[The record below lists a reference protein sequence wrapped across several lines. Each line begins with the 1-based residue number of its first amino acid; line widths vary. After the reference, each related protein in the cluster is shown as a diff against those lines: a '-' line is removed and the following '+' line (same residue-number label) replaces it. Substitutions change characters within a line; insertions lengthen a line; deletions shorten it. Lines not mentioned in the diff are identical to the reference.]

1 MGGCG
6 DVADVG
12 DVSAS
17 EHREFFIGL
26 LESVVVAWR
35 ITLRG
40 KRLVGWLVG
49 ADLLIHFNGG
59 SLPV

>member
-1 MGGCG
+1 MWATFLHLSIGN
-6 DVADVG
+6 
-12 DVSAS
+12 
-17 EHREFFIGL
+17 FFIGL
-26 LESVVVAWR
+26 LEAVVVAWR